1 MIHFRQTLAFDDVL
15 LEPKYSDIETRS
27 SLDLS
32 SVLGD
37 KKYSLPV
44 ISSPMD
50 TVTGGHL
57 ALAMA
62 QNGCLGVI
70 HRYNSIL
77 EQAEQLAISKFSGA
91 CAIGATGDYFE
102 RAVHLALDGCKI
114 LCIDVAHG
122 HHKAVQQAIKSIKKR
137 LSNVHVMAGNVATL
151 HAARELAYWDAD
163 SIRLGIGC
171 GSICSTRINTG
182 HGIPLLQTILD
193 CMEIKKEFPNLQL
206 IADGGIRNAGDIVKA
221 FAAGADF
228 VMLGSMLA
236 GAEETPGEFE
246 SVLSDTGEYVTYK
259 TYRGMAS
266 KEAQIAWRGKS
277 FSTEGVSVKI
287 PAKGPVSEILENI
300 KANVASGLSYSGARN
315 LRELRTKATFI
326 LQSHA
331 GAIESTTH
339 ILNVGGTKK

>member
-1 MIHFRQTLAFDDVL
+1 MIHTGLSKKTKERRKKKMIHFRQTLAFDDVL

-27 SLDLS
+27 SVDLS
-32 SVLGD
+32 SVLGG

-151 HAARELAYWDAD
+151 HAARELAYWGAD

-171 GSICSTRINTG
+171 GCFIPGTLVNTENGLKKIEDIEVGDKVFSHTGKLQPVIDTLTFDRDEEIISINDI
-182 HGIPLLQTILD
+182 D
-193 CMEIKKEFPNLQL
+193 CTKNHEFYVIEKKDASNVNEDN
-206 IADGGIRNAGDIVKA
+206 IHT
-221 FAAGADF
+221 FAKWIH
-228 VMLGSMLA
+228 
-236 GAEETPGEFE
+236 AEELNMEKHLLVE
-246 SVLSDTGEYVTYK
+246 
-259 TYRGMAS
+259 
-266 KEAQIAWRGKS
+266 
-277 FSTEGVSVKI
+277 
-287 PAKGPVSEILENI
+287 LE
-300 KANVASGLSYSGARN
+300 
-315 LRELRTKATFI
+315 
-326 LQSHA
+326 
-331 GAIESTTH
+331 
-339 ILNVGGTKK
+339 